1 VFQFIQLKFIFNKDI
16 KNSMKDLNRF
26 YRTVYGTFGK
36 HDDFFKT
43 FEEYE
48 KIWDEAELKRKID
61 LRQKKLDSLWMI

>member
-1 VFQFIQLKFIFNKDI
+1 
-16 KNSMKDLNRF
+16 MKDLNRF